1 MRRLRVWFSAFA
13 AALLPWILA
22 GCPEWFEK
30 PEPPERTAP
39 KPEPPQI
46 ACQPNCAG
54 AYLREANLADAS
66 LANIDLSDAYL
77 DGANLRGA
85 DLRNAVLVDATL
97 RGADL
102 SGAHVAD
109 ADLTDAD
116 LSGATLRGAN
126 LTRATVRG
134 AILVG
139 AELTGAD
146 LTGADLHGA
155 NLEGADLTAVQGCDV
170 SRRLPRCRAEDGSHE
185 HLASG
190 AAFEAFLRDGTMDS
204 FTAGAVEA
212 VEAAIPEE
220 ERQAFVA
227 ELYRIDLRG
236 SMSALMANRSFRRLL
251 EITAPYYDARY
262 GSEGRMQRAS
272 GAAADSEPYDV
283 EQRFRERMASWLRRW
298 LGVAE
303 EKVERVLDSVF
314 GKAIGARTVVSVCK
328 RTIPFSGWK
337 CAVAV
342 GAYIGWNI
350 QGNKVEPPEELQNEA
365 EFRNKRPGELV
376 NHLVD
381 RVAPCCEQNTAL
393 DNLKPFF
400 EKGVKNAFLRR
411 VLDMTFE
418 VNKRVDLNLP
428 AAKSG
433 DLPLTYRLAP
443 EVPGLKFFQGPQG
456 GVHGGVLVGT
466 PTARAGG
473 GVYQMT
479 YRVTD
484 VEGDKDEFLFAIM
497 VNEDAGN
504 EESLAFQIAV
514 GSQSYTVG
522 MEIDVLPLPEATG
535 GVGTL
540 TYRLQPD
547 ILGLTFD
554 ANARTLSGT
563 PTTANS
569 YRMTYTATDANDA
582 TAVLHFVI
590 TVEPSSSRLRF
601 TSSVDDQVWEV
612 GVPRRTAD
620 SWLQLPEGTGGVPRD
635 GSAPYRYSLAPDVPG
650 MEFSEYFRVLS
661 GTPTKVGVYQ
671 MIYAVTDADGAKYE
685 LNFTITVVGDDEP
698 PPPPPPDTGDECN
711 WESVP
716 TGTWFLNRDHLGS
729 CGAHGFTA
737 VKWGNICHELDS
749 DNRAA
754 LNEVRSVFSAAGF
767 RLSSQANCRPP
778 SGVCRHIS
786 EHNAEVVSTE
796 FDNFWTP
803 EELPEKCEESGGTYL
818 GDWLQ
823 FAPN

>member
-1 MRRLRVWFSAFA
+1 MRRLRVWFTAVA
-13 AALLPWILA
+13 AALLPLILA
-22 GCPEWFEK
+22 GCAEWFEK

-39 KPEPPQI
+39 KPEPPLI

-204 FTAGAVEA
+204 FTTGAVEA

-283 EQRFRERMASWLRRW
+283 EQQFRERMASWLRRW
-298 LGVAE
+298 LGRGGG
-303 EKVERVLDSVF
+303 KVERVLDSAF

-328 RTIPFSGWK
+328 RAIPFSGWK

-433 DLPLTYRLAP
+433 DRPLTYRLAP
-443 EVPGLKFFQGPQG
+443 EVPGLRFFQAPQG

-466 PTARAGG
+466 PTAGAGG

-504 EESLAFQIAV
+504 EEPLAFQIAV

-547 ILGLTFD
+547 IPGLTFD
-554 ANARTLSGT
+554 ANPRTLSGT
-563 PTTANS
+563 PTAANS
-569 YRMTYTATDANDA
+569 YRMTYTATDANDG
-582 TAVLHFVI
+582 TALLHFVI
-590 TVEPSSSRLRF
+590 RVEQESSTSLVFRTGVPDRRLRLRH
-601 TSSVDDQVWEV
+601 
-612 GVPRRTAD
+612 RR
-620 SWLQLPEGTGGVPRD
+620 
-635 GSAPYRYSLAPDVPG
+635 
-650 MEFSEYFRVLS
+650 
-661 GTPTKVGVYQ
+661 
-671 MIYAVTDADGAKYE
+671 
-685 LNFTITVVGDDEP
+685 
-698 PPPPPPDTGDECN
+698 DTG
-711 WESVP
+711 V
-716 TGTWFLNRDHLGS
+716 TGSDRRHRAIELHLD
-729 CGAHGFTA
+729 A
-737 VKWGNICHELDS
+737 
-749 DNRAA
+749 
-754 LNEVRSVFSAAGF
+754 
-767 RLSSQANCRPP
+767 
-778 SGVCRHIS
+778 
-786 EHNAEVVSTE
+786 
-796 FDNFWTP
+796 
-803 EELPEKCEESGGTYL
+803 
-818 GDWLQ
+818 
-823 FAPN
+823 